1 MGSLAVVIV
10 VDVLSCSRT
19 LSTARF
25 HNCRLR
31 DGIPLGFPVAEGL
44 ASNDGDSFLDI
55 TGERARKHLMNDR
68 NQTRRKI
75 SNYIFD
81 SIDVLYGADHYQS
94 LINFRDK
101 FRENR

>member
-55 TGERARKHLMNDR
+55 TGERAKKHLMNDR
-68 NQTRRKI
+68 NKPEEKSPITFSTRLTCYTVLIII
-75 SNYIFD
+75 S
-81 SIDVLYGADHYQS
+81 H
-94 LINFRDK
+94 
-101 FRENR
+101 